1 MRERLVGYFVLFAVF
16 IIVMFGVVRAFAL
29 TDLVREEEAAKLDR
43 SVVLMA
49 ALIGERANNG
59 KVTNARQIGE
69 YLDRAQ
75 RIEYVNAEGKRVV
88 AKSRAYV
95 TGRSGNDLVS
105 SATVAG
111 GGSAKVAGGGSLTL
125 EQSGAIVDKRV
136 ADTILPILQLALL
149 LIAVAAAVGYV
160 LAWRLARPFQKLALI
175 ADDLWRGELDTEI
188 PHFSIREADAISRA
202 MRTSAIQLKALARKE
217 GEFASNASHQLRT
230 PITALHLEL
239 EDLAVWDETPPIVAA
254 ELRRSV
260 LELDRLSEAVTSLLD
275 MARGNEVTAGPAIDV
290 SALAIDAAARWR
302 PQVTAVKRR
311 ITAVTPGVVMM
322 NTARGRVN
330 QILDVLIE
338 NSIKHGVGRIELVV
352 TELDAHTRL
361 RVNDLGTS
369 KIDNSVFARRV
380 RGSDSDGEGIGLS
393 IAAELARSLG
403 GYLVVGDSP
412 TMSFDLMLPKS

>member
-1 MRERLVGYFVLFAVF
+1 MRERLVGSFVLLTVF
-16 IIVMFGVVRAFAL
+16 IIVMFGVVRAYAL
-29 TDLVREEEAAKLDR
+29 TDLFREAEASKLDR

-49 ALIGERANNG
+49 ALVGERANNG

-88 AKSRAYV
+88 AKSRTYI
-95 TGRSGNDLVS
+95 TGQSGNDLVS
-105 SATVAG
+105 SATV
-111 GGSAKVAGGGSLTL
+111 VGGGSLTL
-125 EQSGAIVDKRV
+125 EQSGFIVDKRV
-136 ADTILPILQLALL
+136 ADAILPILQLALL
-149 LIAVAAAVGYV
+149 LVAVAAAVGYV

-175 ADDLWRGELDTEI
+175 ADDLGRGELDTEI
-188 PHFSIREADAISRA
+188 SHFSIREADAISRA
-202 MRTSAIQLKALARKE
+202 MHTSAIRLKALARKE
-217 GEFASNASHQLRT
+217 REFASNASHQLRT

-239 EDLAVWDETPPIVAA
+239 EDLAVWDETPPIVAD

-290 SALAIDAAARWR
+290 SALAIDAAQRWR
-302 PQVTAVKRR
+302 PQVAAVERK
-311 ITAVTPGVVMM
+311 IWAVTPGVVLM
-322 NTARGRVN
+322 NTAKGRVN

-361 RVNDLGTS
+361 SLNDQGAS
-369 KIDNSVFARRV
+369 KMDNSVFARRV
-380 RGSDSDGEGIGLS
+380 RGSDSGGEGIGLS

-403 GYLVVGDSP
+403 GFLAVGDGP
-412 TMSFDLMLPKS
+412 TTSFDLMLPRS

>member
-1 MRERLVGYFVLFAVF
+1 MRERFVGSFVLLAVF
-16 IIVMFGVVRAFAL
+16 IIVMFGVVRAYAL
-29 TDLVREEEAAKLDR
+29 TNLIREDAASKLDR

-111 GGSAKVAGGGSLTL
+111 GGSLTL
-125 EQSGAIVDKRV
+125 EQSGAIVDERV

-160 LAWRLARPFQKLALI
+160 LAWRLARPFQKLTLM

-188 PHFSIREADAISRA
+188 PHFAIREADAISRA

-239 EDLAVWDETPPIVAA
+239 EDLAVWDETPPIVAE

-330 QILDVLIE
+330 QILDVLME

>member
-111 GGSAKVAGGGSLTL
+111 GGSLTL
-125 EQSGAIVDKRV
+125 EQSGFIVDERV

-160 LAWRLARPFQKLALI
+160 LAWRLARPFQKLTLM

-188 PHFSIREADAISRA
+188 PHFAIREADAISRA

-239 EDLAVWDETPPIVAA
+239 EDLAVWDETPPIVAE

-330 QILDVLIE
+330 QILDVLME